1 MRKPLLRQAPSTRL
15 EVVDGLVV
23 SELYMAVE
31 MKIVGGNTVRHTSVV
46 EYRENGL

>member
-31 MKIVGGNTVRHTSVV
+31 MKIAGHTVRHTSVV